1 MSHSDMMW
9 HQALPRAQG
18 GKSVWLFSQNTSQNE
33 RRKGTDH
40 CGLPSPVQLGFYL
53 VLLNS
58 HYDLGFRSCHLAHV
72 TEEEAERQA
81 GSSCTRLLACG
92 LIWW

>member
-18 GKSVWLFSQNTSQNE
+18 GKSVGLFSQNTSQNE
-33 RRKGTDH
+33 RRKG
-40 CGLPSPVQLGFYL
+40 FYL

-58 HYDLGFRSCHLAHV
+58 HYHLGFRSCHLAHV

-81 GSSCTRLLACG
+81 GSSCTRPLACG
-92 LIWW
+92 LMWW